1 MGKFSEAFI
10 SANVVLTAFCG
21 ISCLY
26 LLCKYGKREAYTFIT
41 LLFLALTNL
50 CKSSPRI
57 IHEPI
62 VRLTLS
68 LIALLT
74 FAKISTKID
83 LTELWR

>member
-26 LLCKYGKREAYTFIT
+26 LLCKYAKREAYTFIT

-50 CKSSPRI
+50 CKP
-57 IHEPI
+57 
-62 VRLTLS
+62 
-68 LIALLT
+68 LL
-74 FAKISTKID
+74 A
-83 LTELWR
+83 

>member
-1 MGKFSEAFI
+1 MAKFSEAFI

-50 CKSSPRI
+50 CKP
-57 IHEPI
+57 
-62 VRLTLS
+62 
-68 LIALLT
+68 LL
-74 FAKISTKID
+74 A
-83 LTELWR
+83 